1 MKDLFAV
8 LERDAMALCAVQ
20 NAVKC
25 LQIFSKSGNEGIK
38 MRERERG
45 GGRSKKKI
53 QFYEN

>member
-38 MRERERG
+38 MRERE
-45 GGRSKKKI
+45 GRRAK
-53 QFYEN
+53 QEENSIL